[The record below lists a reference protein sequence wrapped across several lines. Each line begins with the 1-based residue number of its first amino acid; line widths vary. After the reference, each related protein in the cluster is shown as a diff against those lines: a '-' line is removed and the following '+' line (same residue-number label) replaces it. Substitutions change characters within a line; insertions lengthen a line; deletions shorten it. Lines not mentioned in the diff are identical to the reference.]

1 MNALAFFF
9 KVIIG
14 CIYLIAAVIAF
25 VVTSPFQLYNFSRW
39 FLDSRYTPRK

>member
-1 MNALAFFF
+1 MKAIIFIC

-14 CIYLIAAVIAF
+14 CIYLIAALVAF
-25 VVTSPFQLYNFSRW
+25 VVTLPFQLYSFSRW